1 MTVTNE
7 EFAPSAEW
15 MDAFHKQSGGVVNG
29 LDRYANERARSLRN
43 FGRPVVGRELV
54 LDALGDTMFGKL
66 PWDPARV
73 SLKRHVQDAVGMRV
87 KDQIR
92 RLGRL
97 RHLPMVGDLDS
108 GDGLDLVEGAASL
121 RVAQDAAD
129 AAAQT
134 ALRSTA
140 ASVLAAMRRLAV
152 GDAIVLRILEAMRAG
167 FFDRGEIIEITGMSS
182 SEYDNGRR
190 RMVRLSDQLP
200 EGVRI
205 GARLVF
211 V

>member
-1 MTVTNE
+1 MNE
-7 EFAPSAEW
+7 ATFAPPPEW
-15 MDAFHKQSGGVVNG
+15 MAAFEKQSAAALTNV
-29 LDRYANERARSLRN
+29 DRYANLRALSVRKL
-43 FGRPVVGRELV
+43 GGVVIGKELV
-54 LDALGDTMFGKL
+54 LDALGDTLMGTL

-73 SLKRHVQDAVGMRV
+73 SLTRHVRDAVGMRV

-108 GDGLDLVEGAASL
+108 GDGLDLVEGAASR
-121 RVAQDAAD
+121 RVAQDDAD
-129 AAAQT
+129 AAAQL
-134 ALRSTA
+134 AVRATA
-140 ASVLAAMRRLAV
+140 ASVMAAMRRLA
-152 GDAIVLRILEAMRAG
+152 GDDVIVLRILEAMTAG
-167 FFDRGEIIEITGMSS
+167 FFERGEIIEITAMSS
-182 SEYDNGRR
+182 AEYDNGRR

-205 GARLVF
+205 GARLLF

>member
-1 MTVTNE
+1 MNE
-7 EFAPSAEW
+7 ATFAPPPEW
-15 MDAFHKQSGGVVNG
+15 MAAFEKQSAAALTNV
-29 LDRYANERARSLRN
+29 DRYANLRALSVRKL
-43 FGRPVVGRELV
+43 GGVVIGKELV
-54 LDALGDTMFGKL
+54 LDALGDTLMGTL

-73 SLKRHVQDAVGMRV
+73 SLTRHVRDAVGMRV

-108 GDGLDLVEGAASL
+108 GDGLDLVEGAASR
-121 RVAQDAAD
+121 RVAQDDAD
-129 AAAQT
+129 AAAQL
-134 ALRSTA
+134 AMRATA
-140 ASVLAAMRRLAV
+140 ASVMAAMRRLA
-152 GDAIVLRILEAMRAG
+152 GDDVIVLRILEAMTAG
-167 FFDRGEIIEITGMSS
+167 FFERGEIIEITAMSS
-182 SEYDNGRR
+182 AEYDNGRR

-205 GARLVF
+205 GARLLF

>member
-1 MTVTNE
+1 MNE
-7 EFAPSAEW
+7 ATFAPPPEW
-15 MDAFHKQSGGVVNG
+15 MAAFEKQSVAALTNV
-29 LDRYANERARSLRN
+29 DRYANLRALSVRKL
-43 FGRPVVGRELV
+43 GGVVIGKELV
-54 LDALGDTMFGKL
+54 LDALGDTLMGTL

-73 SLKRHVQDAVGMRV
+73 SLTRHVRDAVGMRV

-108 GDGLDLVEGAASL
+108 GDGLDLVEGAASR
-121 RVAQDAAD
+121 RVAQDDAD
-129 AAAQT
+129 AAAQL
-134 ALRSTA
+134 AVRATA
-140 ASVLAAMRRLAV
+140 ASVMAAMRRLA
-152 GDAIVLRILEAMRAG
+152 GDDVIVLRILEAMTAG
-167 FFDRGEIIEITGMSS
+167 FFERGEIIEITAMSS
-182 SEYDNGRR
+182 AEYDNGRR

-205 GARLVF
+205 GARLLF

>member
-1 MTVTNE
+1 MNE
-7 EFAPSAEW
+7 ATFAPPPEW
-15 MDAFHKQSGGVVNG
+15 MAAFEKQSAAALTNV
-29 LDRYANERARSLRN
+29 DRYANLRALSVRRL
-43 FGRPVVGRELV
+43 GGVVIGKELV
-54 LDALGDTMFGKL
+54 LDALGDTLMGTL

-73 SLKRHVQDAVGMRV
+73 SLTRHVRDAVGMRV

-108 GDGLDLVEGAASL
+108 GDGLDLVEGAASR
-121 RVAQDAAD
+121 RVAQDDAD
-129 AAAQT
+129 AAAQL
-134 ALRSTA
+134 AVRATA
-140 ASVLAAMRRLAV
+140 ASVMAAMRRLA
-152 GDAIVLRILEAMRAG
+152 GDDVIVLRILEAMTAG
-167 FFDRGEIIEITGMSS
+167 FFERGEIIEITAMSS
-182 SEYDNGRR
+182 AEYDNGRR

-205 GARLVF
+205 GARLLF